1 MTTLTLAHGRASHAV
16 VRWLHAR
23 PVRGVSLQRPINHDA
38 DPAAHDR
45 EGREEA
51 IRLALAAGAGEM
63 LHLGAPSTYLQH
75 NTPGVAEALGLA
87 RKLPGRDPVDVM
99 DEQLDHLCATLCSP
113 KVRAAVLALAGALLR
128 APGGEMGGDD
138 ARRVIEKAVRSP
150 LRRGH
155 EQPMHPRTIHVEPAR
170 D

>member
-1 MTTLTLAHGRASHAV
+1 MNQHAIAHGKAAHAV

-38 DPAAHDR
+38 DPVAHDR
-45 EGREEA
+45 EGLEEA

-75 NTPGVAEALGLA
+75 NTPGVADALGLA
-87 RKLPGRDPVDVM
+87 RKLPGSDPVDVM

-113 KVRAAVLALAGALLR
+113 KVSAAVSALAAALLQAR
-128 APGGEMGGDD
+128 GGEMSGDD
-138 ARRVIEKAVRSP
+138 TRRVIEKAVRSP